1 MTASRVPKGPSSHH
15 LLLLLLLLL
24 CNTACTQYLGRQAGW
39 QVSEI
44 KIYHTPY
51 VWLSHLPLAPP
62 KIPKREHHHLPD
74 PDSLSRRKWSGA
86 LHVAWQP
93 QRLSIFQQQQT
104 PRSQSFNLYRSSN
117 NNNIIQPILLATH
130 PLPIHI
136 IYICGSSWCRWVHW
150 FISSCCSLQTTT
162 TTNGGSDSV

>member
-1 MTASRVPKGPSSHH
+1 MGHSNRNRIPDKSPHHHHRQRFAKLMTASRVPKGPSSHH
-15 LLLLLLLLL
+15 LLLLLLLL

-74 PDSLSRRKWSGA
+74 PDSLSRRGVEWSITCGN
-86 LHVAWQP
+86 HNVYQYFNSN
-93 QRLSIFQQQQT
+93 RLQGVSPLT
-104 PRSQSFNLYRSSN
+104 CTGVV
-117 NNNIIQPILLATH
+117 II
-130 PLPIHI
+130 I
-136 IYICGSSWCRWVHW
+136 I
-150 FISSCCSLQTTT
+150 
-162 TTNGGSDSV
+162 